1 MEIKTVHDYQ
11 ASPELLKNKVI
22 LVTGAGDGIGRQ
34 AALSYAEHGAT
45 VILLGRTVSKLES
58 VYDEIIAQQNP
69 QPAIIPL
76 DLKGATENHYRDM
89 AATIADQFGKL
100 DGVLHNAGLLGIL
113 SPFTHIEKDSWDD
126 VMQVNVTGQF
136 AMTQALIPVMEKSPN
151 ASLVFTSSGVGRK
164 GRAFWGPYSV
174 SKFATEGMAQVI
186 ADEYEGTKLRTNVI
200 NPGATRTSMRAKAY
214 PAEDA
219 KSLKTPKDLMPTYL
233 YLMSDDSIADN
244 GLCFDAQ

>member
-1 MEIKTVHDYQ
+1 MKIKTVHNYQ

-34 AALSYAEHGAT
+34 AALSYAKHGAT

-58 VYDEIIAQQNP
+58 VYDEIIGQQSP

-76 DLKGATENHYRDM
+76 DIKGATQNHYRDM

-100 DGVLHNAGLLGIL
+100 DGVLQNAGLLGIL

-174 SKFATEGMAQVI
+174 SKFATEGMAQII
-186 ADEYEGTKLRTNVI
+186 ADEYEGTTLRTNVI
-200 NPGATRTSMRAKAY
+200 NPGATRTSMRSKAY
-214 PAEDA
+214 PAEDQ
-219 KSLKTPKDLMPTYL
+219 STLKTPADLMPTYL
-233 YLMSDDSIADN
+233 YLMSEDSLSDN

>member
-1 MEIKTVHDYQ
+1 MKIKTVHEYN
-11 ASPELLKNKVI
+11 APSELLKDKVI
-22 LVTGAGDGIGRQ
+22 LVTGAGGGIGKE
-34 AALSYAEHGAT
+34 AALTYAKHGAT

-58 VYDEIIAQQNP
+58 VYDAIVEQGSP

-76 DLKGATENHYRDM
+76 DLKGATESHYRDM
-89 AATIADQFGKL
+89 AATIDDQFGRL

-126 VMQVNVTGQF
+126 IMQVNVTGQF
-136 AMTQALIPVMEKSPN
+136 AMTKALIPVMEKAPH

-164 GRAFWGPYSV
+164 GRAFWGTYSV

-186 ADEYEGTKLRTNVI
+186 ADEYEDTNLRTNVI

-214 PAEDA
+214 PAEDP
-219 KSLKTPKDLMPTYL
+219 KSLKTPADLMPTYV
-233 YLMSDDSIADN
+233 YLMGDDSIADN